1 MKAIEVVNEIY
12 NIFLINV
19 TDFYH
24 YFMAFIKKFYD
35 FLMFKKV
42 IKMFKN
48 YEEILKHN
56 LVTAGLEPVTI
67 RSQA

>member
-1 MKAIEVVNEIY
+1 MREI
-12 NIFLINV
+12 FTFTLR
-19 TDFYH
+19 
-24 YFMAFIKKFYD
+24 AFIKNFYD
-35 FLMFKKV
+35 FLIFKKV